1 MNKPKKRTR
10 IDEVAA
16 RIGVSP
22 ATVSR
27 AFNYPEVV
35 RKSVREE
42 ILRVAEEMG
51 YTAHG
56 AARILATQKSRA
68 IGAIVPSLGSAMFAH
83 FIEGLQRRLQQDG
96 YTLLLATSDYDLEK
110 EYLSARAMIERSID
124 GMMVVGESHDPRFY
138 TLMKGA
144 GIPFVQTLAQPG
156 ANAYPCIG
164 YDFNTV
170 AELVVDHLFRL
181 GHRKFGIMQGDRTR
195 NDRVKH
201 YEDAI
206 RTRLKFHGVE
216 ISADHI
222 IDSEYTVE
230 AARRAFLNLAG
241 RGPLPTA
248 IICGNDTLAYGTVVE
263 ALAQGLLVPE
273 YLSVV
278 GLGNLDFAAHFIRPL
293 TTVQT
298 PKDEIG
304 ALAGEYLL
312 AQAEGKPFALDG
324 IVPVKLVLRETTAAP
339 RPT

>member
-1 MNKPKKRTR
+1 MNRPKRTK
-10 IDEVAA
+10 IDEVAS
-16 RIGVSP
+16 RLGVSP

-27 AFNYPEVV
+27 AFNSPQIV

-68 IGAIVPSLGSAMFAH
+68 IGAIVPSLRSAMFAH
-83 FIEGLQRRLQQDG
+83 FIEGLQRRLQEDN
-96 YTLLLATSDYDLEK
+96 YTLLLATSEYNAEK

-124 GMMVVGESHDPRFY
+124 GIMVVGESHDPRFY
-138 TLMKGA
+138 TLIKGS
-144 GIPFVQTLAQPG
+144 GVPFVQTLAQPG
-156 ANAYPCIG
+156 ANQHPCIG

-170 AELVVDHLFRL
+170 AGLVVDHLVRL
-181 GHRKFGIMQGDRTR
+181 GHRRFGILQGDQRR

-201 YEDAI
+201 YEAAI
-206 RTRLKFHGVE
+206 RARLQFHGIDLPE
-216 ISADHI
+216 DHVM
-222 IDSEYTVE
+222 DSEYTVQ
-230 AARRAFLNLAG
+230 AARRTFLDMAR

-248 IICGNDTLAYGTVVE
+248 VICGNDTLAFGVVAE
-263 ALAQGLLVPE
+263 ALAQGLAVPH

-278 GLGNLDFAAHFIRPL
+278 GLGNLEFAAHFARPL

-304 ALAGEYLL
+304 VLAGDYLL
-312 AQAEGKPFALDG
+312 AQAEGRPFVLDG
-324 IVPVKLVLRETTAAP
+324 NVPVKLILRDTTAVP
-339 RPT
+339 RSS